1 MSIAGSATRRRDLG
15 VPSCGGAFTSFKRV
29 VSRRGGREWFVFD
42 FGAVRT
48 ESRDH
53 DVPRRAKRIKQERDR
68 HEQYKAQYE
77 AYVEKKI
84 EKAAGPRK
92 KKAGRKKGPGK

>member
-1 MSIAGSATRRRDLG
+1 MEA
-15 VPSCGGAFTSFKRV
+15 PSLHSNVSSPGEEVVGGLF
-29 VSRRGGREWFVFD
+29 FD

-48 ESRDH
+48 ESSDRDA
-53 DVPRRAKRIKQERDR
+53 PRRAKRIKQERDR

>member
-1 MSIAGSATRRRDLG
+1 VSSPGEE
-15 VPSCGGAFTSFKRV
+15 VVGGFF
-29 VSRRGGREWFVFD
+29 FD

>member
-1 MSIAGSATRRRDLG
+1 MDLMRKMG
-15 VPSCGGAFTSFKRV
+15 EMIPKLTI
-29 VSRRGGREWFVFD
+29 
-42 FGAVRT
+42 
-48 ESRDH
+48 
-53 DVPRRAKRIKQERDR
+53 RAKRIKQERDR

-92 KKAGRKKGPGK
+92 KKAEGRRGRGSARRYMDNNGRSQHSLRSLHSVVTAALCPMQPGRDAS